1 MQASVGKPLLALVSA
16 ACIAVPAGIPD
27 AAAAPAGISP
37 LIRTASTTPAGAALF
52 DPLPPVLRL
61 LAEPGGGDIGAL
73 AAASA
78 TPLELLTFP
87 YHNVYGIGVGV
98 GSAVN
103 SVVQL
108 ALLPASI
115 ASLVA
120 VNKTDQVPAFVQ
132 TTLANLEKAIPGV
145 TAAVQN
151 EIQYDINLFS
161 QLGAGMGSPFNATTS
176 DVRSAGTAD
185 GVGALAAASA
195 TPLELLTFPYHNV
208 YGVGV
213 GVGSAVNSV
222 VQLGLLPASIA
233 SLVAVNKTDQVP
245 AFVQTT
251 LTNLQKAIPGVTAAV
266 QNEVAYD
273 KNLFGQPGGASTSPF
288 GATALDA
295 GSRFSRTAAPV
306 GVADGND
313 VTALTSLDRT
323 KLGETAPSTGSRPVT
338 STDGSVERGLRN
350 AVTDFGSALKPL
362 DRQQDKVAS
371 VNGTHGSNTTVDGTT
386 APGVNGGKHR
396 AEGHLPASV
405 SVNSSTGGGNAAK
418 SDDSGSAGKPSS
430 QSGIGRHRK
439 LDSSGSVD
447 RPQS

>member
-1 MQASVGKPLLALVSA
+1 MASTPRH
-16 ACIAVPAGIPD
+16 PQ
-27 AAAAPAGISP
+27 
-37 LIRTASTTPAGAALF
+37 IRTSPHSGAATSVS
-52 DPLPPVLRL
+52 PRP
-61 LAEPGGGDIGAL
+61 EP
-73 AAASA
+73 
-78 TPLELLTFP
+78 T
-87 YHNVYGIGVGV
+87 
-98 GSAVN
+98 
-103 SVVQL
+103 
-108 ALLPASI
+108 
-115 ASLVA
+115 
-120 VNKTDQVPAFVQ
+120 Q
-132 TTLANLEKAIPGV
+132 TTLTNLEKAIPGV
-145 TAAVQN
+145 
-151 EIQYDINLFS
+151 I
-161 QLGAGMGSPFNATTS
+161 
-176 DVRSAGTAD
+176 
-185 GVGALAAASA
+185 
-195 TPLELLTFPYHNV
+195 
-208 YGVGV
+208 
-213 GVGSAVNSV
+213 
-222 VQLGLLPASIA
+222 
-233 SLVAVNKTDQVP
+233 
-245 AFVQTT
+245 
-251 LTNLQKAIPGVTAAV
+251 AAV
-266 QNEVAYD
+266 QNEVDYD

-430 QSGIGRHRK
+430 QSGIGRRRK
-439 LDSSGSVD
+439 
-447 RPQS
+447 